1 MDDEALNAIVEETLN
16 RAGQNFTKVGT
27 LPSILSEADQRLSER
42 LHKVVDRR
50 GGADVRFSEA
60 SALIFRKQIRLV
72 QQYTNK
78 RLLGLTH
85 DQAKQAIR
93 VSVKD
98 TVSLAKAME
107 QRFRGVSQPL
117 AIETQGWMDRA
128 TRGTNASLLQQH
140 RTSVNRYGDRMILDF
155 ERQLRV
161 GLLTGM
167 SHHEIVSRLVDTGK
181 LGGIKAAGLHRNDP
195 RWFPEPTSY
204 VKKRYWAER
213 IVRTEMA
220 YAANAAN
227 LSAMHGMRQQ
237 FPDMGKKILATFD
250 IRTAPDSVAVHGQV
264 RRLEEYFMDGAGR
277 QYLHPPAR
285 PNDRETIVP
294 WRMGWKELPA
304 TEPEQKDPA
313 QSKPAVPPKG
323 PEASPNSLFDDIMG
337 ANAKVKAKK
346 AEQAAAQA
354 KVEQSAKQT
363 AVLVKQTAQQLKE
376 AQAAQ
381 AAAIAKAKAA
391 EAAAAAKARVEQARA
406 EKLARQR
413 AAAEARAK
421 VEAEKRAAIEA
432 AKARKLAEAEK
443 RAAAKAKKGG
453 MFGTPAEMAA
463 VYGQRSKLEGVV
475 TAEMLQATWGKKV
488 PRPEEFDRFFKL
500 PKGYSYSGQN
510 FTIAHGGH
518 SWRATIRRNEDGLE
532 VGVIERTFYR
542 EDRKLKVSHDLL
554 QMGEY
559 FKGGSIG
566 GSVLAHA
573 NKAYDKLGV
582 KEISLST
589 AWDGK
594 AVWAHFGFEW
604 KTPEDRSRH
613 VLRFADVLEHQLG
626 LTEKQKWE
634 VIGRIRYPR
643 DIFNFEWNP
652 PKEKPKREWAGQV
665 FPHEV
670 GRRFLNDS
678 VGWSGKLERNEK
690 SESYQIYKKRL
701 ASAEKKLREKGEWIE

>member
-50 GGADVRFSEA
+50 GGAEVRFSEA

-85 DQAKQAIR
+85 DQAKQAIQ

-140 RTSVNRYGDRMILDF
+140 RTSVGRYGDRMILDF

-195 RWFPEPTSY
+195 RWFPKPTSY

-227 LSAMHGMRQQ
+227 LSAMHGMKDQ

-250 IRTAPDSVAVHGQV
+250 AKTALDSIAVHGQV

-285 PNDRETIVP
+285 PLDRETIVP

-304 TEPEQKDPA
+304 TEPEQKDPTP
-313 QSKPAVPPKG
+313 KPVVPPKG
-323 PEASPNSLFDDIMG
+323 PEASPNSLFDDIMDT
-337 ANAKVKAKK
+337 NAKVKAKK

-354 KVEQSAKQT
+354 KVEQGTKQT
-363 AVLVKQTAQQLKE
+363 AALVKQTAQQLKE

-391 EAAAAAKARVEQARA
+391 EAAAIAKAKTAQAKA
-406 EKLARQR
+406 EKLAQKQ
-413 AAAEARAK
+413 AA
-421 VEAEKRAAIEA
+421 VEAKTKADLEKAAAIEA
-432 AKARKLAEAEK
+432 AKIKKLAEAKAKAE
-443 RAAAKAKKGG
+443 AVAKAKAAKLEAARLAKEAKATKGPKADG
-453 MFGTPAEMAA
+453 HMAAARKAWKEAKTREARQEVLAAIPERVLPHVRDTRNWDGTPRGDLTMKSLDVMNQLRRDELSAIQAFTGSAFDQIRDDEAKGRGNKFSTAIQAGMKSVHVRPVEDVVVWRGMHDIPDKAFDQWLGGKEFRLGKMGKQGTTSTSHDQMKAAITFAEILPSDKDEWDDDGRADKNKILF
-463 VYGQRSKLEGVV
+463 KLRNKRGIPIETFSLFPEEREVLQPKDAKFRVLSVTRVKGMQHTFVIEAEGV
-475 TAEMLQATWGKKV
+475 E
-488 PRPEEFDRFFKL
+488 
-500 PKGYSYSGQN
+500 
-510 FTIAHGGH
+510 
-518 SWRATIRRNEDGLE
+518 
-532 VGVIERTFYR
+532 
-542 EDRKLKVSHDLL
+542 
-554 QMGEY
+554 
-559 FKGGSIG
+559 
-566 GSVLAHA
+566 
-573 NKAYDKLGV
+573 
-582 KEISLST
+582 
-589 AWDGK
+589 
-594 AVWAHFGFEW
+594 
-604 KTPEDRSRH
+604 
-613 VLRFADVLEHQLG
+613 
-626 LTEKQKWE
+626 
-634 VIGRIRYPR
+634 
-643 DIFNFEWNP
+643 
-652 PKEKPKREWAGQV
+652 
-665 FPHEV
+665 
-670 GRRFLNDS
+670 
-678 VGWSGKLERNEK
+678 
-690 SESYQIYKKRL
+690 
-701 ASAEKKLREKGEWIE
+701 

>member
-1 MDDEALNAIVEETLN
+1 VDDEALNAIVEETLN

-50 GGADVRFSEA
+50 GGAEVRFSEA

-85 DQAKQAIR
+85 DQAKQAIQ

-181 LGGIKAAGLHRNDP
+181 LGGIKAAELHKRDP
-195 RWFPEPTSY
+195 RWFPKPTSY

-227 LSAMHGMRQQ
+227 LSAMHGMRDQ

-250 IRTAPDSVAVHGQV
+250 QRTALDSMAVHGQV

-304 TEPEQKDPA
+304 TEPEQKDPT
-313 QSKPAVPPKG
+313 QPKPPVPPKG
-323 PEASPNSLFDDIMG
+323 PETSPNSLFDDIMG
-337 ANAKVKAKK
+337 TNAKVKAKK

-354 KVEQSAKQT
+354 KVEQGTRQT
-363 AVLVKQTAQQLKE
+363 AALVQQTAQQLKE
-376 AQAAQ
+376 TQAAQ

-391 EAAAAAKARVEQARA
+391 EAAAIAKAKAAQVKA
-406 EKLARQR
+406 EKLAQKQ
-413 AAAEARAK
+413 AAAEAKAK
-421 VEAEKRAAIEA
+421 ADLEKAAAIEA
-432 AKARKLAEAEK
+432 AKVKKLAEAKAKAE
-443 RAAAKAKKGG
+443 AVAKAKAAKLEATRQAKEAKALKSPRVENEQLQAARKAWKEAKTREARQEVLAAIPERGLPVVGDSLNWDGSPVAGNLSLKSTDVMMQLKPSELQAIQAFTGPQSKEIRTDEAKGRKNAYSAQIQ
-453 MFGTPAEMAA
+453 TALNKVNVPPAED
-463 VYGQRSKLEGVV
+463 LVV
-475 TAEMLQATWGKKV
+475 WRGMQDIPDKAFDQWLSGK
-488 PRPEEFDRFFKL
+488 DFKL
-500 PKGYSYSGQN
+500 GQ
-510 FTIAHGGH
+510 FGKQGTT
-518 SWRATIRRNEDGLE
+518 ST
-532 VGVIERTFYR
+532 
-542 EDRKLKVSHDLL
+542 SHD
-554 QMGEY
+554 Q
-559 FKGGSIG
+559 
-566 GSVLAHA
+566 
-573 NKAYDKLGV
+573 
-582 KEISLST
+582 
-589 AWDGK
+589 
-594 AVWAHFGFEW
+594 
-604 KTPEDRSRH
+604 
-613 VLRFADVLEHQLG
+613 
-626 LTEKQKWE
+626 
-634 VIGRIRYPR
+634 
-643 DIFNFEWNP
+643 
-652 PKEKPKREWAGQV
+652 
-665 FPHEV
+665 
-670 GRRFLNDS
+670 
-678 VGWSGKLERNEK
+678 
-690 SESYQIYKKRL
+690 RL
-701 ASAEKKLREKGEWIE
+701 AATDFAGLYPSGGDEWDDDGRTDSNKVLFKIRNKRGVPIESFSAFPTEREVLQPKDAKFRVLSVTRIKGLQHAFLIEAEGIE